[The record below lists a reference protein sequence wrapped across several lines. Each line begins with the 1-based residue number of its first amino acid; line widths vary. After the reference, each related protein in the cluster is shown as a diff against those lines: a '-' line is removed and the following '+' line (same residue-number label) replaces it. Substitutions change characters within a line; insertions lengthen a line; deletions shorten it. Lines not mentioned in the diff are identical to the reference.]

1 MTAATSSRPAGG
13 YTDRRAVTMLL
24 LGFAA
29 GLPILLIFS
38 TLSLW
43 LSEAGVE
50 RKAITLFS
58 FAALGYSFKFV
69 WAPLIDVLPVPLLSR
84 LLGRR
89 RGWLLTAQLMIMAAV
104 LLMASVNPGESLQ
117 ALWWMAAGA
126 VLLGFSSAT
135 QDVVIDAYRIEA
147 APEDSGLQA
156 VMSSTYV
163 TGYRIGMIVAGAG
176 SLWLAAKLGSA
187 QGSYVYEAWRNTYW
201 LMAGIFALC
210 AALTVFWVREPEA
223 GNGRTVRFGAAD
235 NLRLLL
241 MFVISLLVFIAVFI
255 QANFLIA
262 FILSILGSQDPLL
275 LFGLEVL
282 RLAAALVAAVCG
294 GYLCVLLGVAR
305 REVVWETWVEPLW
318 NFFQR
323 YRKKAYWLLALI
335 GLYRISDIVAGVVSN
350 LFYADMG
357 FSKEDIAFA
366 VKTLGVLMVIAGG
379 FVGGVLAQR
388 FAVMKMMMLGAVLA
402 AATNL
407 LFVLL
412 AWRGHDMVLMYLAV
426 GVDNLAA
433 GLASTVFVAFLS
445 SLTNVR
451 FTAVQYALFS
461 SLMTLL
467 PKVLGGYS
475 GAIVEHI
482 GYAQFFMLTAA
493 LGVPILFLVWRV
505 ERELQD

>member
-126 VLLGFSSAT
+126 VWLGFSSAT

-187 QGSYVYEAWRNTYW
+187 KDSYVYEAWRNTYW

-210 AALTVFWVREPEA
+210 AALTVLWVREPEA
-223 GNGRTVRFGAAD
+223 GNSRNVRFGAAD

-241 MFVISLLVFIAVFI
+241 MFVISLLLFIAVFM
-255 QANFLIA
+255 QVGAL
-262 FILSILGSQDPLL
+262 LPESKDPLL
-275 LFGLEVL
+275 AFGFEVS
-282 RLAAALVAAVCG
+282 RLAAALAAAVCG

-323 YRKKAYWLLALI
+323 YRKKAFWLLALI

-412 AWRGHDMVLMYLAV
+412 AWRGHDTVLMYLAV

-493 LGVPILFLVWRV
+493 LGIPILFLVWRV

>member
-187 QGSYVYEAWRNTYW
+187 KDSYVYEAWRNTYW

-210 AALTVFWVREPEA
+210 AALTVLWVREPEA
-223 GNGRTVRFGAAD
+223 GNGRNVRFGAAD

-241 MFVISLLVFIAVFI
+241 MFVIT
-255 QANFLIA
+255 
-262 FILSILGSQDPLL
+262 LL
-275 LFGLEVL
+275 LFITVFMQVGALLPESKDPSLAFGFEVL
-282 RLAAALVAAVCG
+282 RLVAALAAAVCG

-323 YRKKAYWLLALI
+323 YGKKAFWLLALI

-366 VKTLGVLMVIAGG
+366 VKTLGVLMVIVGG

-412 AWRGHDMVLMYLAV
+412 AWRGHDTVLMYLAV

-493 LGVPILFLVWRV
+493 LGIPILFLVWRV

>member
-104 LLMASVNPGESLQ
+104 LLMASVNPGESLE

-210 AALTVFWVREPEA
+210 AALTVLWVREPEA
-223 GNGRTVRFGAAD
+223 GNGRNVRFGAAD
-235 NLRLLL
+235 NLSLLL
-241 MFVISLLVFIAVFI
+241 MFVITLLLFITVFMQVGA
-255 QANFLIA
+255 L
-262 FILSILGSQDPLL
+262 LPESKDPLL
-275 LFGLEVL
+275 AFGFEVS

-323 YRKKAYWLLALI
+323 YGKKAFWLLALI

-366 VKTLGVLMVIAGG
+366 VKTLGVLMVIVGG

-412 AWRGHDMVLMYLAV
+412 AWRGHDTVLMYLAV

>member
-187 QGSYVYEAWRNTYW
+187 KDSYVYEAWRNTYW

-210 AALTVFWVREPEA
+210 AALTVLWVREPEA
-223 GNGRTVRFGAAD
+223 GNGRNVRFGAVD

-241 MFVISLLVFIAVFI
+241 MFVISLLLFIAVFM
-255 QANFLIA
+255 QVGAL
-262 FILSILGSQDPLL
+262 LPESKDPLL
-275 LFGLEVL
+275 AFGFEVL
-282 RLAAALVAAVCG
+282 RLVAALAAAVCG

-323 YRKKAYWLLALI
+323 YGKKAFWLLALI

-412 AWRGHDMVLMYLAV
+412 AWRGHDTVLMYLAV